1 MSLISLIA
9 EADPTQTHSW
19 ILPETSEIIYG
30 GISSTLVFLLLVK
43 FAFPLA
49 KKALQGRT
57 EKIAKEMNDAEQM
70 RADADTEAGDIRRAV
85 GDIRNERAR
94 LMAEA
99 EAQSEVLLRE
109 GRGRITTEVAELEAK
124 AAADLVA
131 AASRIGDELR
141 GEIARLSSTTIDK
154 VVRATLDDKA
164 HQDLVESF
172 INSVGASR

>member
-85 GDIRNERAR
+85 GDISNERAR

>member
-85 GDIRNERAR
+85 GDIGNERTR

-99 EAQSEVLLRE
+99 DVQSEVLLRE
-109 GRGRITTEVAELEAK
+109 GRGRITVEVAELEAK

-164 HQDLVESF
+164 QQDLVESF

>member
-9 EADPTQTHSW
+9 EVDPTQTHSW
-19 ILPETSEIIYG
+19 LLPETSEIIYG
-30 GISSTLVFLLLVK
+30 GISSTIVFLLLVK

-57 EKIAKEMNDAEQM
+57 EKIAKEMSDAEQM

-85 GDIRNERAR
+85 GDISNERAR

>member
-9 EADPTQTHSW
+9 AADPTQTHSW

-30 GISSTLVFLLLVK
+30 GISSTIVFLLLVK

-57 EKIAKEMNDAEQM
+57 EKIAKEMSDAEQM

-85 GDIRNERAR
+85 GDISNERAR

-164 HQDLVESF
+164 QQDLVESF

>member
-85 GDIRNERAR
+85 GDISNERAR

-164 HQDLVESF
+164 QQDLVESF

>member
-1 MSLISLIA
+1 
-9 EADPTQTHSW
+9 
-19 ILPETSEIIYG
+19 
-30 GISSTLVFLLLVK
+30 
-43 FAFPLA
+43 
-49 KKALQGRT
+49 
-57 EKIAKEMNDAEQM
+57 M

-85 GDIRNERAR
+85 GDIGNERTR

-99 EAQSEVLLRE
+99 DVQSEVLLRE
-109 GRGRITTEVAELEAK
+109 GRGRITVEVAELEAK

>member
-30 GISSTLVFLLLVK
+30 GISSTIVFLLLVK

-57 EKIAKEMNDAEQM
+57 EKIAKEMSDAEQM

-85 GDIRNERAR
+85 GDISNERTR
-94 LMAEA
+94 LMTEADAQAET
-99 EAQSEVLLRE
+99 VLRE